1 MTKLCTRPL
10 RFTGT
15 VSDDPIKD
23 YLRLIGRT
31 PLLTAAQEV
40 ELGER
45 IEAGEQAALRLGDA
59 GAAADLDVRER
70 RELRR
75 RIADGERARDRMVE
89 ANLRLVVSIAKRY
102 PTPTGISLLDLVQE
116 GTLGMMRAVEK
127 FDHRRGLKFST
138 YATWWIKQSIGRAL
152 ADQSRTIRIPVHVV
166 EVLNRL
172 NRAQRALA
180 QQLGRAA
187 TVVELAAELELSAGK
202 VRELLDLAR
211 EPLSLHT
218 PVGDDATEFGALIAD
233 TGPDPSES
241 VAASALRDQLDRALD
256 GLTERE
262 AAVIALRFG
271 LGGAEP
277 KTLDEVGKTYGV
289 SRERARQ
296 IEAKGMTKL
305 RQPAR
310 AKALEGLLG

>member
-1 MTKLCTRPL
+1 MTELCTRPA
-10 RFTGT
+10 RFTGA
-15 VSDDPIKD
+15 VSTDPIKD
-23 YLRLIGRT
+23 YLRLIGGT
-31 PLLTAAQEV
+31 PLLTAAQEF

-45 IEAGEQAALRLGDA
+45 IEAGEQAAARL
-59 GAAADLDVRER
+59 AAAGPAVDPLER
-70 RELRR
+70 GRLRR
-75 RIADGERARDRMVE
+75 CVADGARARTQMVE

-102 PTPTGISLLDLVQE
+102 PTPIGMSLLDLVQE

-172 NRAQRALA
+172 NRTQRALA
-180 QQLGRAA
+180 QRLGRTA
-187 TVVELAAELELSAGK
+187 TVAELAAELELPAGK

-218 PVGDDATEFGALIAD
+218 PIGDDVTEVGELIAD
-233 TGPDPSES
+233 TAPDPSDS
-241 VAASALRDQLDRALD
+241 VAASAVRGQLDRMLGTLPAK
-256 GLTERE
+256 E
-262 AAVIALRFG
+262 AEVLASRYG

-277 KTLDEVGKTYGV
+277 KTLEEVGRTYGV
-289 SRERARQ
+289 SRERVRQ
-296 IEAKGMTKL
+296 IEAKGLARL

-310 AKALEGLLG
+310 IKALEGLLG

>member
-1 MTKLCTRPL
+1 MTQLCTHPT
-10 RFTGT
+10 RFTGS
-15 VSDDPIKD
+15 VSEDPIKD

-31 PLLTAAQEV
+31 TLLTAAQEF

-45 IEAGEQAALRLGDA
+45 IEAGECAARRLGNSGEAAGLDA
-59 GAAADLDVRER
+59 RER

-75 RIADGERARDRMVE
+75 RISDGQRAKNRMIE

-102 PTPTGISLLDLVQE
+102 PTPAGMSLLDLVQE

-152 ADQSRTIRIPVHVV
+152 ADQGRTIRIPVHVV
-166 EVLNRL
+166 DVLNRV

-180 QQLGRAA
+180 QRSARPA
-187 TVVELAAELELSAGK
+187 TVTELAAELELSEEK
-202 VRELLDLAR
+202 VRELLDLGR
-211 EPLSLHT
+211 EPLSLQT
-218 PVGDDATEFGALIAD
+218 PVGEDATEFGELIAD
-233 TGPDPSES
+233 TAPDPSDA
-241 VAASALRDQLDRALD
+241 VAETALRGQLDKVL
-256 GLTERE
+256 GSLTVRE
-262 AAVIALRFG
+262 AEVIALRFG
-271 LGGAEP
+271 LRDGEP
-277 KTLDEVGKTYGV
+277 RTLDEVGKTYGF

-296 IEAKGMTKL
+296 IEAKGMAKL
-305 RQPAR
+305 RQPGR

>member
-1 MTKLCTRPL
+1 MTELCTRPT
-10 RFTGT
+10 RFPGA
-15 VSDDPIKD
+15 VSADPIKD

-31 PLLTAAQEV
+31 PLLTAAQEF

-45 IEAGEQAALRLGDA
+45 IEAGEQAAARLAAGTEVDA
-59 GAAADLDVRER
+59 LER
-70 RELRR
+70 GRLRR
-75 RIADGERARDRMVE
+75 RIADGERARAHMVE

-102 PTPTGISLLDLVQE
+102 PTPTGMSLLDLVQE

-166 EVLNRL
+166 EMLNRL
-172 NRAQRALA
+172 NRTQRALA
-180 QQLGRAA
+180 QRLGRAG
-187 TVVELAAELELSAGK
+187 TVAELAAELELPAGK
-202 VRELLDLAR
+202 VRDLLDLAR

-218 PVGDDATEFGALIAD
+218 PIGDDATEFGELIAD
-233 TGPDPSES
+233 TAPDPSDS
-241 VAASALRDQLDRALD
+241 VAASALRAQLDRAL
-256 GLTERE
+256 GTLTARE
-262 AAVIALRFG
+262 AEVLASRYG
-271 LGGAEP
+271 LAGAEP
-277 KTLDEVGKTYGV
+277 KTLEEVGKTYGV

-296 IEAKGMTKL
+296 IEAKGLAKL

-310 AKALEGLLG
+310 LEALEGLLG

>member
-1 MTKLCTRPL
+1 MTQLCTRPP
-10 RFTGT
+10 RFAGS
-15 VSDDPIKD
+15 VSEDSIKD

-31 PLLTAAQEV
+31 ALLTAAQEF

-45 IEAGEQAALRLGDA
+45 IEAGECAARRLENSGDPVE
-59 GAAADLDVRER
+59 LDARER

-75 RIADGERARDRMVE
+75 RIADGRRAKDHMVE

-102 PTPTGISLLDLVQE
+102 PTPAGMSLLDLIQE

-152 ADQSRTIRIPVHVV
+152 ADQGRTIRIPVHVV
-166 EVLNRL
+166 DVLNRL
-172 NRAQRALA
+172 SRAQRAFA
-180 QQLGRAA
+180 QQQGRAA
-187 TVVELAAELELSAGK
+187 TVAELAAELELSQEK
-202 VRELLDLAR
+202 VRELLDVGR

-218 PVGDDATEFGALIAD
+218 PVGDATEFGELIAD
-233 TGPDPSES
+233 TAPDPSDA
-241 VAASALRDQLDRALD
+241 VAESALRGQLDKVL
-256 GLTERE
+256 GSLTERE
-262 AAVIALRFG
+262 AEVIALRFG
-271 LGGAEP
+271 LRGAEP
-277 KTLDEVGKTYGV
+277 RTLDEVGKTYGV

-296 IEAKGMTKL
+296 IEAKGMAKL

-310 AKALEGLLG
+310 AKALDGLLG

>member
-1 MTKLCTRPL
+1 MTELCTRPT
-10 RFTGT
+10 RFPGA
-15 VSDDPIKD
+15 VSADPIKD

-31 PLLTAAQEV
+31 PLLTAAQEF

-45 IEAGEQAALRLGDA
+45 IEAGEQAAARLAAGTEVDA
-59 GAAADLDVRER
+59 LER
-70 RELRR
+70 GRLRR
-75 RIADGERARDRMVE
+75 RIADGERARAHMVE

-102 PTPTGISLLDLVQE
+102 PTPTGMSLLDLVQE

-166 EVLNRL
+166 EMLNRL
-172 NRAQRALA
+172 NRTQRALA
-180 QQLGRAA
+180 QRLGRAG
-187 TVVELAAELELSAGK
+187 TVAELAAELELPAGK

-218 PVGDDATEFGALIAD
+218 PIGDDATEFGELIAD
-233 TGPDPSES
+233 TAPDPSDS
-241 VAASALRDQLDRALD
+241 VAASALRAQLDRAL
-256 GLTERE
+256 GTLTARE
-262 AAVIALRFG
+262 AEVLASRYG
-271 LGGAEP
+271 LAGAEP
-277 KTLDEVGKTYGV
+277 KTLEEVGKTYGV

-296 IEAKGMTKL
+296 IEAKGLAKL

-310 AKALEGLLG
+310 LEALEGLLG

>member
-1 MTKLCTRPL
+1 MTELCTRPT
-10 RFTGT
+10 RFPGA
-15 VSDDPIKD
+15 VSADPIKD

-31 PLLTAAQEV
+31 PLLTAAQEF

-45 IEAGEQAALRLGDA
+45 IEAGEQAAARLAAGTEVDA
-59 GAAADLDVRER
+59 LER
-70 RELRR
+70 GRLRR
-75 RIADGERARDRMVE
+75 RIADGERARAHMVE

-102 PTPTGISLLDLVQE
+102 PTPTGMSLLDLVQE

-166 EVLNRL
+166 EMLNRL
-172 NRAQRALA
+172 NRTQRALA
-180 QQLGRAA
+180 QRLGRAG
-187 TVVELAAELELSAGK
+187 TVAELAAELELPAGK

-218 PVGDDATEFGALIAD
+218 PIGDDATEFGELIAD
-233 TGPDPSES
+233 TAPDPSDS
-241 VAASALRDQLDRALD
+241 VAASALRGQLDRAL
-256 GLTERE
+256 GTLTARE
-262 AAVIALRFG
+262 AEVLASRYG
-271 LGGAEP
+271 LAGAEP
-277 KTLDEVGKTYGV
+277 KTLEEVGKTYGV

-296 IEAKGMTKL
+296 IEAKGLAKL

-310 AKALEGLLG
+310 LEALEGLLG

>member
-1 MTKLCTRPL
+1 MTELCTRPT
-10 RFTGT
+10 RFPGA
-15 VSDDPIKD
+15 VSADPIKD

-31 PLLTAAQEV
+31 PLLTAAQEF

-45 IEAGEQAALRLGDA
+45 IEAGEQAAARLAAGTEVDA
-59 GAAADLDVRER
+59 LER
-70 RELRR
+70 GRLRR
-75 RIADGERARDRMVE
+75 RIADGERARAHMVE

-102 PTPTGISLLDLVQE
+102 PTPTGMSLLDLVQE

-172 NRAQRALA
+172 NRTQRALA
-180 QQLGRAA
+180 QRLGRAG
-187 TVVELAAELELSAGK
+187 TVAELAAELELPAGK

-218 PVGDDATEFGALIAD
+218 PIGDDATEFGELIAD
-233 TGPDPSES
+233 TAPDPSDS
-241 VAASALRDQLDRALD
+241 VAASALRAQLDRAL
-256 GLTERE
+256 GTLTARE
-262 AAVIALRFG
+262 AEVLASRYG
-271 LGGAEP
+271 LAGAEP
-277 KTLDEVGKTYGV
+277 KTLEEVGKTYGV

-296 IEAKGMTKL
+296 IEAKGLAKL

-310 AKALEGLLG
+310 LEALEGLLG

>member
-1 MTKLCTRPL
+1 MTQLCTHPA

-15 VSDDPIKD
+15 VSEDPIKD

-45 IEAGEQAALRLGDA
+45 IEAGHLAARRLGNA
-59 GAAADLDVRER
+59 GAAEELATGER

-75 RIADGERARDRMVE
+75 RIADGQRAKDHMVE

-102 PTPTGISLLDLVQE
+102 PTPTGTSLLDLVQE

-172 NRAQRALA
+172 HRAQRTLA
-180 QQLGRAA
+180 QHRGRAA
-187 TVVELAAELELSAGK
+187 TVAELAAELELSQEK
-202 VRELLDLAR
+202 VRELLDIGR

-218 PVGDDATEFGALIAD
+218 PVGEDATEFGELIAD
-233 TGPDPSES
+233 TAPDPSDT
-241 VAASALRDQLDRALD
+241 VTASALRGQLDKVL
-256 GLTERE
+256 GSLTERE
-262 AAVIALRFG
+262 AEVIALRFG
-271 LGGAEP
+271 LRGGEP
-277 KTLDEVGKTYGV
+277 RTLDEVGKSYGV

-296 IEAKGMTKL
+296 IEAKGMAKL
-305 RQPAR
+305 RRPGR
-310 AKALEGLLG
+310 ATALEGLLG